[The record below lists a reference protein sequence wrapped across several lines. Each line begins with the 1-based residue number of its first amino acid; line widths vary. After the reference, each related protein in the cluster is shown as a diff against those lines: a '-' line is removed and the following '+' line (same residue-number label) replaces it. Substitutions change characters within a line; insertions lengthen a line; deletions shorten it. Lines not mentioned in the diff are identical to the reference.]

1 MAKGKNV
8 PIKYTSR
15 DFNSIKEELINY
27 TKRYHPDT
35 YNDFSDSSFGEIIFD
50 LVSYVGDSLS
60 YYVDYQANE
69 SFMDTAVE
77 FANIRKHAR
86 AMGYSYSGVPTS
98 FGVVS
103 FFILVPANADGNA
116 PNMDYAP
123 VLKKGANLQS
133 NNGVSFI
140 LLEDVDFFNSQND
153 IVEARYN
160 ESTGGVSYYAIRAFG
175 QVSSGKL
182 QVAEIDLTSKTFER
196 FRKIRVGD
204 PSVTEIVS
212 VQDSEGNKFYEVDYL
227 SQETVLLETTNPTA
241 RQDGVRSIMKPF
253 VTARRFVVEQDN
265 TGTYLQFG
273 FGSENDDD
281 AGLTDPS
288 DVVLRLNAR
297 NHITDNSFDPNKLL
311 GTDKLGISPFGTTL
325 TIVLRK
331 NDSTNVNIGS
341 RGLDTIV
348 DAEIKFISENNL
360 NSSLVSVVRSSLEVT
375 NDKPIVGQNIQ
386 TAAEDIKTKAK
397 NYYATQNRAVTKQD
411 YEAIAYFMPKKFGSI
426 KRVNVINDPSSTNRK
441 LAMYV
446 LSQNTDGHLILSNDR
461 IKSNLKKWLTRYK
474 GINDQIEIF
483 DAKIVNFGI
492 NFEISVDPRFNK
504 EETVNLAI
512 KNITNRYSPKFYI
525 GEPVYLTEI
534 SNILSKTQGVIDVV
548 SVEIVNKKNSPYS
561 TTPLDFKKIISKDN
575 TYYKTPKNVALEIK
589 FPKEDIQGKVKWQ

>member
-1 MAKGKNV
+1 MAKGKNI

-15 DFNSIKEELINY
+15 DFNSIKQELINY
-27 TKRYHPDT
+27 TKRYYPDS

-69 SFMDTAVE
+69 SFIDTAVE

-86 AMGYSYSGVPTS
+86 SLGYSYSGVPTS

-123 VLKKGANLQS
+123 TLKKGATLQS
-133 NNGVSFI
+133 NSGVSFI

-153 IVEARYN
+153 IVEAKYN

-182 QVAEIDLTSKTFER
+182 QVVELDLTSNGFEK
-196 FRKIRVGD
+196 FRKVRVGD
-204 PSVTEIVS
+204 PTVTEIIS
-212 VQDSEGNKFYEVDYL
+212 VQDTEGNKFYEVDYL

-241 RQDGVRSIMKPF
+241 RQDGVRSIMKPY
-253 VTARRFVVEQDN
+253 VTARRFIVEQDN

-311 GTDKLGISPFGTTL
+311 GTDKLGISPYGTTL
-325 TIVLRK
+325 TVVVRK
-331 NDSTNVNIGS
+331 NDSTNINIGS
-341 RGLDTIV
+341 RGLDTVV
-348 DAEIKFISENNL
+348 DAEIKFNTENSL
-360 NSSLVSVVRSSLEVT
+360 NSSVASTVRGSLEVV
-375 NDKPIVGQNIQ
+375 NDKPIVGQS
-386 TAAEDIKTKAK
+386 TAVAAEDIKNKAK

-411 YEAIAYFMPKKFGSI
+411 YEALAYFMPRKFGSV

-441 LAMYV
+441 MAMYV
-446 LSQNTDGHLILSNDR
+446 LAQDSDDNLILANDR
-461 IKSNLKKWLTRYK
+461 IKSNLKTWLTRYQ

-492 NFEISVDPRFNK
+492 NFEVSVDPRFNK
-504 EETVNLAI
+504 EETLNLGI
-512 KNITNRYSPKFYI
+512 KNITDRYNAKFYI
-525 GEPVYLTEI
+525 GEPIYLTEI
-534 SNILSKTQGVIDVV
+534 SNILSKTRGIIDITFL
-548 SVEIVNKKNSPYS
+548 EIVNKKNGVYS
-561 TTPLDFKKIISKDN
+561 TTPMDFSKIISKDN

-589 FPKEDIQGKVKWQ
+589 FPKEDIKGKVK

>member
-1 MAKGKNV
+1 MAKGKNI
-8 PIKYTSR
+8 PIKYTNR

-27 TKRYHPDT
+27 TKRYYPDT

-123 VLKKGANLQS
+123 ILKKGASLQS

-182 QVAEIDLTSKTFER
+182 QVVEIDLTSNTFER
-196 FRKIRVGD
+196 FKKIRVGD
-204 PSVTEIVS
+204 PSVTEVIS

-227 SQETVLLETTNPTA
+227 SQETVLLETTNPTS

-325 TIVLRK
+325 TVVIRK

-348 DAEIKFISENNL
+348 DAEIKFMSENNL
-360 NSSLVSVVRSSLEVT
+360 NSSLASTVRGSLEVT
-375 NDKPIVGQNIQ
+375 NDNPIVGQNIQ
-386 TAAEDIKTKAK
+386 TASEDIKTKAK

-441 LAMYV
+441 LAIYV
-446 LSQNTDGHLILSNDR
+446 LSQDTDGNLILSNDR
-461 IKSNLKKWLTRYK
+461 IKSNLKTWLTKYK

-483 DAKIVNFGI
+483 DGKIVNFGI

-512 KNITNRYSPKFYI
+512 KNLTDKYSNKLYI
-525 GEPVYLTEI
+525 SEPVYLTDI
-534 SNILSKTQGVIDVV
+534 SNILAKTRGVIDVV
-548 SVEIVNKKNSPYS
+548 SVEVVNKKNSPYS
-561 TTPLDFKKIISKDN
+561 TIPLEFNKIISKDN
-575 TYYKTPKNVALEIK
+575 TYYKTPKNVVLELK
-589 FPKEDIQGKVKWQ
+589 YPKEDIRGKVK

>member
-27 TKRYHPDT
+27 TKRYYPDT

-160 ESTGGVSYYAIRAFG
+160 EDNGGVSYYAIRAFG

-182 QVAEIDLTSKTFER
+182 QVVEIDLTSNTFER
-196 FRKIRVGD
+196 FKKIRVGD
-204 PSVTEIVS
+204 PSVTEIIS

-325 TIVLRK
+325 TVVIRK

-348 DAEIKFISENNL
+348 DAEIKFISENSL
-360 NSSLVSVVRSSLEVT
+360 NSTLASTVRSSLEVT

-386 TAAEDIKTKAK
+386 TAADDIKTKAK

-446 LSQNTDGHLILSNDR
+446 LSQNSNGHLILSNDR

-512 KNITNRYSPKFYI
+512 KNITDRYSTSFYI
-525 GEPVYLTEI
+525 GEPVYLTDV
-534 SNILSKTQGVIDVV
+534 SNILAKTRGVIDVV

-575 TYYKTPKNVALEIK
+575 TYYKTPKNVILEIK
-589 FPKEDIQGKVKWQ
+589 YPNEDIQGKAK